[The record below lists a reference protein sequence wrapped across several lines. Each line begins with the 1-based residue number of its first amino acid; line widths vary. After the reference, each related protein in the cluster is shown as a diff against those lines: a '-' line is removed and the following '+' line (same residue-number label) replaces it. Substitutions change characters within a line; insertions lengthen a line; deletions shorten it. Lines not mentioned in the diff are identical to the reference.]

1 MDGEGFSIGRLARD
15 VGVSVETIRYYERIG
30 LMEKPARSGGDRRI
44 YDDGAVRRLVFIRR
58 ARELGFSIEGIRTLL
73 MLSGGKGACAE
84 VYAFTEQ
91 HLADVRAKIADLQKL
106 ELTLTTVAGKCSRAA
121 ARPCAIIDALTG
133 DTPAA
138 TGIDRAINLGGEREA
153 GPVFLPNT
161 G

>member
-44 YDDGAVRRLVFIRR
+44 YDDGAVRRLVFI
-58 ARELGFSIEGIRTLL
+58 EGIRTLL

-106 ELTLTTVAGKCSRAA
+106 ELTLTTVAGKCSRDV
-121 ARPCAIIDALTG
+121 RDHRCADGGCAGG
-133 DTPAA
+133 D
-138 TGIDRAINLGGEREA
+138 GH
-153 GPVFLPNT
+153 
-161 G
+161 